1 MSNYS
6 MTEINNLIER
16 CNDNNK
22 EIIIDTLRNIIEE
35 DNNLNIKLMNIEKI
49 NNVFFKKMKTEK
61 MKTEK
66 CENKFCTICQ
76 CKIKSKEHKIK
87 LDTCGHIFHKKCLNK
102 YLKTCLINFSCPNC
116 KKDYNSYL
124 NKLAIKIDNEI
135 TSNNMF
141 V

>member
-16 CNDNNK
+16 CNDKNK
-22 EIIIDTLRNIIEE
+22 DIIVSTLRNIIEE

-49 NNVFFKKMKTEK
+49 NNMFFKKMKTHD
-61 MKTEK
+61 

-76 CKIKSKEHKIK
+76 NKIKSKEHKIK
-87 LDTCGHIFHKKCLNK
+87 LNTCGHYFHKKCLNK
-102 YLKTCLINFSCPNC
+102 YLKTCLTNFSCPNC
-116 KKDYNSYL
+116 KKDYNKYL
-124 NKLAIKIDNEI
+124 NNIAVKIDKDSEP
-135 TSNNMF
+135 TSSNML

>member
-35 DNNLNIKLMNIEKI
+35 DHNLNIKLMNIQKI

-61 MKTEK
+61 
-66 CENKFCTICQ
+66 CEDKFCTICQ
-76 CKIKSKEHKIK
+76 NEIKSKEHKIK

-102 YLKTCLINFSCPNC
+102 YLKTCLTNFSCPNC

-124 NKLAIKIDNEI
+124 NKIAIKIDIDNDNEV

>member
-16 CNDNNK
+16 CNDKNK
-22 EIIIDTLRNIIEE
+22 DIIVSTLRNIIEE

-49 NNVFFKKMKTEK
+49 NNMFFKKMKTHD
-61 MKTEK
+61 

-76 CKIKSKEHKIK
+76 NKIKSKEHKIK
-87 LDTCGHIFHKKCLNK
+87 LNTCGHYFHKKCLNK
-102 YLKTCLINFSCPNC
+102 YLKTCLTNFSCPNC
-116 KKDYNSYL
+116 KKDYNKYL
-124 NKLAIKIDNEI
+124 NNIAVKIDKDSET
-135 TSNNMF
+135 TSSNML

>member
-16 CNDNNK
+16 CNDKNK
-22 EIIIDTLRNIIEE
+22 DIIVSTLRNIIEE

-49 NNVFFKKMKTEK
+49 NNMFFKKMKTHD
-61 MKTEK
+61 

-76 CKIKSKEHKIK
+76 SKIKSKEHKIK
-87 LDTCGHIFHKKCLNK
+87 LNTCGHYFHKKCLNK
-102 YLKTCLINFSCPNC
+102 YLKTCLTNFSCPNC
-116 KKDYNSYL
+116 KKDYNKYL
-124 NKLAIKIDNEI
+124 NNIAVKIDKNSEN
-135 TSNNMF
+135 TSSNML